1 MLQDRVDELG
11 GDAGV
16 SRERER
22 EQALLVVGPQ
32 LPAASFFLSRQ
43 RQSEPYI
50 GLELEV
56 SRRGKAESEQALR
69 MRTVSN
75 NTEAFGLG
83 AVWEQ
88 VLGLLAF
95 GIPNDAFYTS
105 SPARAEGEPAAIGW
119 PWAGLLKNLSRR

>member
-16 SRERER
+16 GRGRER
-22 EQALLVVGPQ
+22 EQALLVVGSQ

-43 RQSEPYI
+43 RQSEPYT
-50 GLELEV
+50 GLALEV

-83 AVWEQ
+83 TVWEQ

-95 GIPNDAFYTS
+95 GITNDVFYTS
-105 SPARAEGEPAAIGW
+105 GPARAEAEPAAI
-119 PWAGLLKNLSRR
+119 